1 MRIILKNTVP
11 IIILVTILLS
21 IYRIIDN
28 SINHK
33 KYHLTDILYLIFII
47 YFIILINI
55 VTADGLLNYEPLD
68 NIKPFQEILRYQIG
82 SYLFIK
88 NIVGNIVL
96 FIPFGFIFKY
106 LFKLQI
112 RYLLLITILFSLS
125 IELLQLIIGRVFDID
140 DILLNMI
147 GSILGGGVQTINKKT
162 INQ

>member
-1 MRIILKNTVP
+1 M
-11 IIILVTILLS
+11 
-21 IYRIIDN
+21 
-28 SINHK
+28 
-33 KYHLTDILYLIFII
+33 F
-47 YFIILINI
+47 ILINI

-125 IELLQLIIGRVFDID
+125 IELLQLLIGRVFDID